1 MKTIKLFFIIIS
13 LILLML
19 QACEEE
25 KYYPLNKGGEAPAQ
39 VLDANAEA
47 LPGAA
52 KISYQLPSDKNLLYV
67 KARATLKTGRIR
79 EVTASYYTTSLIMDG
94 FGDTTEY
101 KIDLYS
107 VGRNNMESDPVSI
120 TVKPLLPPVYS
131 IYKTIIESVRET
143 FGGIKFHMENPSGT
157 DVRIYVE
164 TKDSLDN
171 WLPAETF
178 YTSAITD
185 NFSVRGYDTIARP
198 FAIYVKD
205 RWNNTSER
213 YTEVFHPWEEA
224 KLDKVKFRAVELGA
238 SLDITNPNRD
248 MTNTIQQ
255 GRVITRLWDEGYAD
269 GTMYQTNSGVKA
281 LPHSFTI
288 DLGVKTILSRIL
300 VHGRV
305 STNALYLYN
314 GGMPKEWEI
323 YGALNPDPN
332 GSWDGWIPL
341 RNEPCISY
349 KPSGL
354 PLGEVNNDDYQRQVD
369 GEEFEFDATDVEVR
383 YIRFKV
389 KSVWAGGSTNFL
401 NMTEITPFGS
411 IKEVYN

>member
-1 MKTIKLFFIIIS
+1 
-13 LILLML
+13 
-19 QACEEE
+19 
-25 KYYPLNKGGEAPAQ
+25 
-39 VLDANAEA
+39 
-47 LPGAA
+47 
-52 KISYQLPSDKNLLYV
+52 
-67 KARATLKTGRIR
+67 
-79 EVTASYYTTSLIMDG
+79 
-94 FGDTTEY
+94 
-101 KIDLYS
+101 
-107 VGRNNMESDPVSI
+107 
-120 TVKPLLPPVYS
+120 
-131 IYKTIIESVRET
+131 
-143 FGGIKFHMENPSGT
+143 MENPSGT